1 MEVIKKQS
9 KSKIKG
15 HFRYTVYEPGTSIV
29 KEQSD
34 WMPNNIV
41 VNDGN
46 GLNIPIKMFL
56 GVLSGNNLEA
66 TAAKIGTDSTAPSD
80 ADTNLIA
87 PEQNADSTDFA
98 VPRSTQNED
107 SDTQA
112 TVNFFFADID
122 LTNSTV
128 YKEFGVFVGGSTPDV
143 THLTGGKLWAR
154 MLISPTYTHNGGDV
168 KFSYQ
173 INIAEQ

>member
-1 MEVIKKQS
+1 MQVIQQKEKA
-9 KSKIKG
+9 KIQG
-15 HFRYTVYEPGTSIV
+15 RFRYTVYESGTNIV
-29 KEQSD
+29 KEQSE

-56 GVLSGNNLEA
+56 GQLSGNNLEA
-66 TAAKIGTDSTAPSD
+66 TASKIGTDNTTPSD
-80 ADTNLIA
+80 ADTDLIA
-87 PEQNADSTDFA
+87 PETNTDSTDLA
-98 VPRSTQNED
+98 VPRSTQSED

-112 TVNFFFADID
+112 TVNFFFADAD

-128 YKEFGVFVGGSTPDV
+128 YKEFGVFVGGTTHDV

-154 MLISPTYTHNGGDV
+154 MLISPTYTHNSGDV

-173 INIAEQ
+173 VNIAET